1 MSKFQTFNGNDED
14 ENETEQKYAHLLNSG
29 NENHSVLENNSGKAS
44 RCKWT
49 DEEVE
54 SFLGIIQQMKLQSPL
69 QRSRNAKV
77 FKVISREMARK
88 NCSKSPKQLKM
99 KYHQMRRQYV
109 RARNSGESFDHFEA
123 IHELMQGNDGSDL
136 EGDLES
142 DSDGD
147 GENDEDHFGPISET
161 EGDDA
166 LDASCSSI
174 NINARCRWAEGEVDL
189 LLDLIH
195 SLGLRSALLR
205 KRNAK
210 VFKLLAKEM
219 AKRNCN
225 KGADKLRIKFQLL
238 RRMYNK
244 AKNGSGETF
253 EHFEAM
259 RQVLDPTEEEAAAEA
274 EAEGHLSSGSESE
287 FNDSDDEEGDASQKF
302 GAHFWTD
309 EEVDSFLLIIRD
321 NGFFRALDGSRKRN
335 FQTLAHISNI
345 LAKQAIKR
353 TPHQLRNKLRLLF
366 KRHREAKEH
375 GLQNVRILPRH
386 FKLFDELIQAPR
398 ENRKNA
404 IPRPARHIKS
414 SLSKQTNKSNI
425 PLESDSEN
433 SDSSCDLLRAAA
445 ESEDYEDV
453 MEMEAEPTPIEALTA
468 IMEGQKQLL
477 TQIKAA
483 NESFLRQQREQQQQF
498 LAQIS
503 EVMRRDREETLRR
516 INEMLTPK

>member
-1 MSKFQTFNGNDED
+1 MSKYSIFNGNDED
-14 ENETEQKYAHLLNSG
+14 ENETEQKYAHIINQASTKNL
-29 NENHSVLENNSGKAS
+29 VAENNSEKAG

-49 DEEVE
+49 DGEVE
-54 SFLGIIQQMKLQSPL
+54 FFLGIIHQLKLQAPL
-69 QRSRNAKV
+69 KRAPSSAKV
-77 FKVISREMARK
+77 FRVISREMGRR
-88 NCSKSPKQLKM
+88 NCHKSPKQLKI
-99 KYHQMRRQYV
+99 KYQQMRRQYTM
-109 RARNSGESFDHFEA
+109 ARNGGEPFEHFEA
-123 IHELMQGNDGSDL
+123 VHELMQGDEGSDL
-136 EGDLES
+136 DGQELES
-142 DSDGD
+142 DSE
-147 GENDEDHFGPISET
+147 GEADEDQSGMITET

-166 LDASCSSI
+166 LDASGSSI
-174 NINARCRWAEGEVDL
+174 NIVSRCRWAEGEVDI

-195 SLGLRSALLR
+195 SMGLRTALLR

-219 AKRNCN
+219 AKRNCH

-244 AKNGSGETF
+244 AKNGAGDTF

-259 RQVLDPTEEEAAAEA
+259 RQVLDPTEEEAAAAEA
-274 EAEGHLSSGSESE
+274 EAEANLSSASDSDD
-287 FNDSDDEEGDASQKF
+287 DSDDEDGDASQKG

-375 GLQNVRILPRH
+375 GLDNVRILPRH
-386 FKLFDELIQAPR
+386 FELFNELIQAPR
-398 ENRKNA
+398 ENRKSV
-404 IPRPARHIKS
+404 IPRPTRHNKP
-414 SLSKQTNKSNI
+414 SLAKTQGNMNA

-433 SDSSCDLLRAAA
+433 SSSTCDLLKAAVN
-445 ESEDYEDV
+445 SEDYEDA
-453 MEMEAEPTPIEALTA
+453 MDLEAEPTPIEALTA
-468 IMEGQKQLL
+468 IIEGQKQLL
-477 TQIKAA
+477 TQIKTA
-483 NESFLRQQREQQQQF
+483 NENFLRQQHEQQQQF
-498 LAQIS
+498 LLQVS
-503 EVMRRDREETLRR
+503 DMMRRDREETLRR
-516 INEMLTPK
+516 ISEMLSPK